1 MKSLLFIFLMFS
13 VFTLAQDDGKY
24 IGAMKKNLNKIDTAS
39 SVKSLI
45 KIANGFERIAAAEKD
60 KWLPYYYSAM
70 SYTLASFRD
79 SLKEKK
85 DVYLDE
91 ADEFIAVADSLE
103 PNESEIYNLMGM
115 IAQARM
121 QVDPMA
127 RWQKYGAMSDQYFK
141 KALESNSDNP
151 RPEYL
156 MGMNIYYT
164 PEQFG
169 GGADAAKP
177 VFLRSKEK
185 FESFESENDLM
196 PNWGEEHLNSLL
208 SEIEKQ
214 TVKND
219 TTNTDLN

>member
-1 MKSLLFIFLMFS
+1 MKYLLFIFLMFS
-13 VFTLAQDDGKY
+13 ITGYAQEHAKY
-24 IGAMKKNLNKIDTAS
+24 IGAMKKNLTKIDTAS
-39 SVKSLI
+39 SVESLV
-45 KIANGFERIAAAEKD
+45 KTANGFERIAKAEKD

-79 SLKEKK
+79 SSNEQK
-85 DVYLDE
+85 DIYLDE
-91 ADEFIAVADSLE
+91 ADKFISTADSLQ
-103 PNESEIYNLMGM
+103 PGESEIYNLMGM

-141 KALESNSDNP
+141 KALEANPKNP

-156 MGMNIYYT
+156 MGLNIYYT

-177 VFLRSKEK
+177 IFLRSKEK
-185 FESFESENDLM
+185 FESFESDNELM
-196 PNWGEEHLNSLL
+196 PHWGEEHLNSLL
-208 SEIEKQ
+208 TEIKKQ
-214 TVKND
+214 PME
-219 TTNTDLN
+219 TDSTKSN